1 MARLTPPET
10 LLNQIVELF
19 KERIPPGLEEAG
31 ADLKHNLH
39 SLMSE
44 SLSNMDLVS
53 REEFDIQR
61 NVLARTRIKL
71 EALEKVVAELEH
83 PQQEGTQ
90 AE

>member
-31 ADLKHNLH
+31 LDLKHNLR

-61 NVLARTRIKL
+61 NVLARTRTKL
-71 EALEKVVAELEH
+71 EALEKVVAELEQA
-83 PQQEGTQ
+83 QQEETP
-90 AE
+90 E

>member
-1 MARLTPPET
+1 MARLAPPET

-19 KERIPPGLEEAG
+19 KERIPSGLEEAG
-31 ADLKHNLH
+31 LDLKQILR

-71 EALEKVVAELEH
+71 EALEKLVTEIE
-83 PQQEGTQ
+83 EKQ
-90 AE
+90 A

>member
-1 MARLTPPET
+1 MARLAPPET

-19 KERIPPGLEEAG
+19 KERIPSGLEEAG
-31 ADLKHNLH
+31 LDLKQNLR

-71 EALEKVVAELEH
+71 EALEKLVTEIE
-83 PQQEGTQ
+83 EKQ
-90 AE
+90 A

>member
-1 MARLTPPET
+1 
-10 LLNQIVELF
+10 
-19 KERIPPGLEEAG
+19 
-31 ADLKHNLH
+31 
-39 SLMSE
+39 MSE

-83 PQQEGTQ
+83 AQQEGTQ